1 MSTVIRFKRGTLA
14 QLVAA
19 AGAAGLR
26 EGEPYHITDLDMN
39 AIGLSTTTYRFD
51 GVLQLDG
58 SEPVPTGY
66 IGAVTRPGALAE
78 VAGTGDYNDLN
89 NLPSIPAAFTAEDAR
104 DAVGSALVAGTGIT
118 VTVSDPADTITIA
131 STVALSDTAPLG
143 LGSAAAGTA
152 AGAAR
157 SDHVHAKSSVY
168 TYGTASPTG
177 GADGDLYI
185 QHT

>member
-58 SEPVPTGY
+58 SEAVPTGY
-66 IGAVTRPGALAE
+66 IGAVSRPASLAT
-78 VAGTGDYNDLN
+78 VAGTGDYNDLD
-89 NLPSIPAAFTAEDAR
+89 NLPTLAA
-104 DAVGSALVAGTGIT
+104 VATSGAYSDLSGT
-118 VTVSDPADTITIA
+118 PTI
-131 STVALSDTAPLG
+131 VALTNSTPAG
-143 LGSAAAGTA
+143 LGTA
-152 AGAAR
+152 AVGTSSDAAR
-157 SDHVHAKSSVY
+157 ADHVHAKSSVY

>member
-19 AGAAGLR
+19 ASAAGLR

-66 IGAVTRPGALAE
+66 IGAVSRPGSFAT
-78 VAGTGDYNDLN
+78 VAATGDYNDLN
-89 NLPSIPAAFTAEDAR
+89 NLPSLAA
-104 DAVGSALVAGTGIT
+104 VATSGAYSDLSGT
-118 VTVSDPADTITIA
+118 PTI
-131 STVALSDTAPLG
+131 VALTNSTPAG
-143 LGSAAAGTA
+143 LGTA
-152 AGAAR
+152 AVGTSSDAAR
-157 SDHVHAKSSVY
+157 ADHVHAKSSVY

>member
-51 GVLQLDG
+51 GVLQLDI
-58 SEPVPTGY
+58 SEAVPTGY
-66 IGAVTRPGALAE
+66 IGAVSRPGSFAT
-78 VAGTGDYNDLN
+78 VAGTGDYNDLF
-89 NLPSIPAAFTAEDAR
+89 NLPSLAA
-104 DAVGSALVAGTGIT
+104 VATSGAYSDLSGT
-118 VTVSDPADTITIA
+118 PTI
-131 STVALSDTAPLG
+131 VALTNSTPAG
-143 LGSAAAGTA
+143 LGTA
-152 AGAAR
+152 AVGTSSDAAR
-157 SDHVHAKSSVY
+157 ADHVHAKSSVY

>member
-19 AGAAGLR
+19 ASAAGLR
-26 EGEPYHITDLDMN
+26 EGEPYHIIDLDMN

-51 GVLQLDG
+51 GVLQLDD
-58 SEPVPTGY
+58 SEAVPTGY
-66 IGAVTRPGALAE
+66 IGAVSRPGALAT

-89 NLPSIPAAFTAEDAR
+89 NLPSLAA
-104 DAVGSALVAGTGIT
+104 VATSGAYSDLSGT
-118 VTVSDPADTITIA
+118 PTI
-131 STVALSDTAPLG
+131 VALTNSTPAG
-143 LGSAAAGTA
+143 LGTA
-152 AGAAR
+152 AVGTSSDAAR
-157 SDHVHAKSSVY
+157 ADHVHAKSSVY

>member
-58 SEPVPTGY
+58 SEAVPTGY
-66 IGAVTRPGALAE
+66 IGAVSRPGALAT

-89 NLPSIPAAFTAEDAR
+89 NRPSLAAVATSGAYSDLSGRPTLA
-104 DAVGSALVAGTGIT
+104 AVATSGAYSDLSGT
-118 VTVSDPADTITIA
+118 PTI
-131 STVALSDTAPLG
+131 VALTNSTPAG
-143 LGSAAAGTA
+143 LGTA
-152 AGAAR
+152 AVGTSSDAAR
-157 SDHVHAKSSVY
+157 ADHVHAKSSVY
-168 TYGTASPTG
+168 TYGTAAPSG